1 MHNAAQPEISPTFC
15 PAPWAI
21 SCVNANNTVGLC
33 CLNQSHN
40 VKAKND
46 RLFHEHAQLDA
57 IKRAMLAGEKIHGC
71 DRCYTDESNGFQS
84 LRQQYIRDFLPNLD
98 VHRLTEPGYQNIVYF
113 DLSLESKCNQKCRI
127 CGPYNSSAWLK
138 DAEQMVDLEWSHV
151 NHMMRAVPSDTNGIS
166 VQKILNTMQATN
178 DDIEIELK
186 GGEPLYMDSVYEL
199 LISMV
204 QLGIHQRTTWVRIFT
219 NGTQYDQKLLD
230 VLAQFPA
237 LHLAFS
243 IDAVGKLHEYTRG
256 SNVSWDECRRRWA
269 RLLELPNIK
278 RLKVSNT
285 IYAYNLHD
293 VGNLH
298 AWARSEFGKD
308 VWIANSVLNG
318 PYMLRNT
325 LLPQQWRE
333 SAADLIDGVEFS
345 ELVSYL
351 RKPIGPNDFGIRS
364 IADVR
369 NHFKL
374 YTQRLDQI
382 RGEKFE
388 DLVPDL
394 AWLMD

>member
-1 MHNAAQPEISPTFC
+1 MQEAAPPDISPTFC

-40 VKAKND
+40 VKAKDD
-46 RLFHEHAQLDA
+46 RLLHDHAQLDT
-57 IKRAMLAGEKIHGC
+57 IKKAMLAGEKIRGC
-71 DRCYTDESNGFQS
+71 DRCYEDESNNFQS
-84 LRQQYIRDFLPNLD
+84 LRQQHIRDFLPSLD
-98 VHRLTEPGYQNIVYF
+98 VHRLTEPAYQNIVYF

-138 DAEQMVDLEWSHV
+138 DAEQMIDLEWSHI

-166 VQKILNTMQATN
+166 VHKILNTMQATN
-178 DDIEIELK
+178 HDIEIELK
-186 GGEPLYMDSVYEL
+186 GGEPLYMDSVYQL
-199 LISMV
+199 LSSMIR
-204 QLGIHQRTTWVRIFT
+204 LNIHQRTTLVRIFT
-219 NGTQYDQKLLD
+219 NGTRYDQKLLD

-237 LHLAFS
+237 LYLAIS

-256 SNVSWDECRRRWA
+256 SNVSWDECRKRWD
-269 RLLELPNIK
+269 RLLKLPNIK
-278 RLKVSNT
+278 RFKVSNT

-333 SAADLIDGVEFS
+333 SAAEQIDGQEFS
-345 ELVSYL
+345 ELVDYL
-351 RKPIGPNDFGIRS
+351 RKPICSEEFGNIS
-364 IADVR
+364 LQEVR
-369 NHFKL
+369 QHFKI
-374 YTQRLDQI
+374 YTTRLDQI
-382 RGEKFE
+382 RGENI
-388 DLVPDL
+388 LNIVPHL
-394 AWLMD
+394 AELLA